1 MKNKTGAALLVDD
14 TRREMPEVADGLHV
28 PSKDALDDFT
38 WGADASEEACEVT
51 DDAGT
56 ELEAFTFAGP

>member
-1 MKNKTGAALLVDD
+1 MKNKTGAALLVDE
-14 TRREMPEVADGLHV
+14 TRREMPEGADGIQV

-38 WGADASEEACEVT
+38 WGAEASEEAYEVAG
-51 DDAGT
+51 AGT